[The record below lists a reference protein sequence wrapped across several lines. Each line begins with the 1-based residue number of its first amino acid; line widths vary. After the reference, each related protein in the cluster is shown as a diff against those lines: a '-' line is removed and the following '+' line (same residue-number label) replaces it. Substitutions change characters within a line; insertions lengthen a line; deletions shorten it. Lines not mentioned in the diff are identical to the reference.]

1 MQNGVEEKE
10 AGEEPAAG
18 VVPAES
24 RKTKEVM
31 L

>member
-1 MQNGVEEKE
+1 MQNGVEGKK